1 MTTFHPKYGTLLN
14 SREVSDLT
22 GFTLNQLRYF
32 RQNPEK
38 SPFPLL
44 KKGTTTFY
52 READIDLYLET
63 HGVAGDEYIVPESA
77 KAAPLLNPTF
87 EAGSKKDHDAMS
99 KILTRNAWSKWTETL
114 TQHGGLP
121 HEEAYQFLLDETV
134 RLYELKHGENLREI
148 HPGQSMDFWLRKND
162 PLRFWEGR
170 TYATRSLAR
179 KLYGWNVTDLDI
191 INTPIGDNPPAKID

>member
-1 MTTFHPKYGTLLN
+1 MGHYDPQYGMLLT
-14 SREVSDLT
+14 SKEVSDLT
-22 GFTLNQLRYF
+22 GFTINQLRNF
-32 RQNPEK
+32 RQRGN
-38 SPFPLL
+38 SPIHFLSD
-44 KKGTTTFY
+44 GNTSWY
-52 READIDLYLET
+52 RESDVIRYIET
-63 HGVAGDEYIVPESA
+63 NGTKKMEYHVTGDYE
-77 KAAPLLNPTF
+77 AAPLTGAPADV
-87 EAGSKKDHDAMS
+87 EARKHVADMA

-121 HEEAYQFLLDETV
+121 HEEAYQFLLTETV
-134 RLYELKHGENLREI
+134 RLYELKHGENLNDLY
-148 HPGQSMDFWLRKND
+148 PGQNMDFWLRKND